1 MKRFNLNEYFKD
13 INQKVVT
20 REGRQ
25 VRIICTDA
33 PVKNYP
39 IAGYVTGIDEK
50 WHGPYSW
57 SRDGDRE
64 IASPVPSAND
74 LFFLDKEENM
84 TEFEK
89 EVDAIMDVEAKS
101 VLGVK
106 YEAKYLL
113 DIARK
118 QLQPE
123 VDKEIDAAY
132 KTRDKVV
139 YLEGYN
145 KGKEDALKDRM
156 CFNIEQFEEWVD
168 VFFPDWF
175 NKEEVFND
183 FKKFMEE

>member
-1 MKRFNLNEYFKD
+1 MKQFNLNEYFKD

-39 IAGYVTGIDEK
+39 IAGYVLGIDEK

-89 EVDAIMDVEAKS
+89 EVKDLMDSLCDDENTISESCAKII
-101 VLGVK
+101 
-106 YEAKYLL
+106 AQRFL

-118 QLQPE
+118 QFKTDFM
-123 VDKEIDAAY
+123 DK
-132 KTRDKVV
+132 TCT
-139 YLEGYN
+139 YLSHWFYANEMI
-145 KGKEDALKDRM
+145 EDY
-156 CFNIEQFEEWVD
+156 
-168 VFFPDWF
+168 
-175 NKEEVFND
+175 
-183 FKKFMEE
+183 KKFMEE